1 MSSTRAQVYQ
11 DAQQRGAREVRA
23 YSRHL
28 VLILADGT
36 PETWSARRGGQ
47 YVRIRTPRY
56 VRFDLRREAWQ
67 GGGA

>member
-1 MSSTRAQVYQ
+1 MSRTRAQVYQ

-36 PETWSARRGGQ
+36 AETWSERAGR
-47 YVRIRTPRY
+47 YVRIQTPRY
-56 VRFDLRREAWQ
+56 VREDLRREAWQ
-67 GGGA
+67 GGGT